1 MPEGDSVWRTARKL
15 HDALSGRE
23 LLDCDLR
30 WPGIS
35 TAKLAGMTVLET
47 VPRGKHLLTRLD
59 SGWTLHSHLR
69 MDGSW
74 VIRQTTGAAE
84 VRPRSA
90 DGAGRSLRSPVG
102 RVSKGRPLWTSRV
115 PGQMSGRRPESR
127 GGGFVRAVLVGT
139 DYTAIGV
146 DLGMLDLVRTPDEH
160 TLVGHLGPDLL
171 DPGFDTG
178 LAVANLA
185 RADGTIGA
193 ALLDQTNLAG
203 IGTIWASESLFAE
216 RLWPWTPASA
226 LPPETLARLVGRA
239 QRFLLASIRQSV
251 PSSTGSTRHGH
262 TSYVHGRAGRPCRR
276 CGGPVRVAPIG
287 PPTRERPMFHCP
299 TCQPDPLP
307 GQEHHLGRPEH
318 PRQPS

>member
-15 HDALSGRE
+15 QEALSGRR
-23 LLDCDLR
+23 LLDADLR
-30 WPGIS
+30 WPNIA
-35 TAKLAGMTVLET
+35 TARLAGMTVIET
-47 VPRGKHLLTRLD
+47 VPRGKHILTRLD

-74 VIRQTTGAAE
+74 VIRRTSTELDEGPSRQSRNRGGTTLRQARGSSPEAQESSPQAFQARGASRRARQPS
-84 VRPRSA
+84 VP
-90 DGAGRSLRSPVG
+90 LR
-102 RVSKGRPLWTSRV
+102 
-115 PGQMSGRRPESR
+115 MSGRRPESR

-146 DLGMLDLVRTPDEH
+146 DLGMLDLVRTSDER

-171 DPGFDTG
+171 DPDFDAA
-178 LAVANLA
+178 LAIANLA
-185 RADGTIGA
+185 RAEGTIGA

-203 IGTIWASESLFAE
+203 IGTIWASETLFAE
-216 RLWPWTPASA
+216 RLWPWTPVAA
-226 LPPETLARLVGRA
+226 LPPDTLARLVGRA

-251 PSSTGSTRHGH
+251 PSSTGSTRRGH

-276 CGGPVRVAPIG
+276 CGGPIRVAQIG

-299 TCQPDPLP
+299 VCQP
-307 GQEHHLGRPEH
+307 EN
-318 PRQPS
+318 